1 MYKVRNSFNREL
13 ELLNME
19 LTNMGKAIE
28 TAIEYAEK
36 ALFQRDEKLVKT
48 ALEYDTEVDHLEQA
62 IETRCL
68 QLLLRQQPVARDL
81 RVISA
86 ALKMITDMERIGD
99 QAGDIAE
106 ISLRLPE
113 HMDME
118 RLEHIRAMAKAA
130 ARMVTNA
137 VDAFV
142 TRNQTLAEN
151 IIASDDEVD
160 RLFEEVRDD
169 LIGIV
174 RQESGDVAAAIDL
187 LMVAKYFERI
197 GDHAVN
203 IAEWVIYSI
212 TGQHKS
218 EEIQDEKA

>member
-1 MYKVRNSFNREL
+1 
-13 ELLNME
+13 ME

-28 TAIEYAEK
+28 TAIDYAEK
-36 ALFQRDEKLVKT
+36 ALFTRDEKLVKT

-118 RLEHIRAMAKAA
+118 RLEHIQAMAKAA
-130 ARMVTNA
+130 AKMVTNA

-142 TRNQTLAEN
+142 TRNQMLAEN

-160 RLFEEVRDD
+160 RLFEDVRDD

-174 RQESGDVAAAIDL
+174 RRESGDVAAAIDL

-218 EEIQDEKA
+218 EEIQDGQA

>member
-1 MYKVRNSFNREL
+1 MRKVRNSFNREL

-28 TAIEYAEK
+28 TAIDYAEK

-48 ALEYDTEVDHLEQA
+48 ALEYDTEVDHLEQT

-81 RVISA
+81 RTISA

-106 ISLRLPE
+106 VSLRLPE
-113 HMDME
+113 DLDMD
-118 RLEHIRAMAKAA
+118 RLKNIQAMSKASAK
-130 ARMVTNA
+130 MVTNA

-142 TRNQTLAEN
+142 TRNQTLAEH
-151 IIASDDEVD
+151 IMAADDEVD
-160 RLFEEVRDD
+160 HLFEVVRDE
-169 LIGIV
+169 LIETV

-187 LMVAKYFERI
+187 LMIAKYFERI

-203 IAEWVIYSI
+203 IAEWVEFSI
-212 TGQHKS
+212 TGTHKGTH
-218 EEIQDEKA
+218 D

>member
-1 MYKVRNSFNREL
+1 
-13 ELLNME
+13 ME

-28 TAIEYAEK
+28 TAIDYAEK
-36 ALFQRDEKLVKT
+36 ALFTRDEKLVKT

-118 RLEHIRAMAKAA
+118 RLEHIQAMAKAA
-130 ARMVTNA
+130 AKMVTNA

-142 TRNQTLAEN
+142 TRNQMLAEN

-160 RLFEEVRDD
+160 RLFEDVRDD

-174 RQESGDVAAAIDL
+174 RRESGDVAAATDL

-218 EEIQDEKA
+218 EEIQDGQA